1 MVCKLWKGNLLLEF
15 GKKEQP
21 VILKQPDRDE
31 DAKNFNFIAT
41 YILRNMSHK
50 MKDISSWLNSY
61 STTPTDEEIKEK
73 AATYAK
79 TQHETPAEMLNSIDQ
94 YDREHVM
101 MIEQSIEDSRKD
113 YLFGYKQA
121 LKDLGYA
128 DN

>member
-1 MVCKLWKGNLLLEF
+1 MVDNTSPEIKERIKNWF
-15 GKKEQP
+15 GEQ
-21 VILKQPDRDE
+21 
-31 DAKNFNFIAT
+31 DAKADKLSI
-41 YILRNMSHK
+41 
-50 MKDISSWLNSY
+50 
-61 STTPTDEEIKEK
+61 PTDEEIKEK

-121 LKDLGYA
+121 LKDLGHE
-128 DN
+128 